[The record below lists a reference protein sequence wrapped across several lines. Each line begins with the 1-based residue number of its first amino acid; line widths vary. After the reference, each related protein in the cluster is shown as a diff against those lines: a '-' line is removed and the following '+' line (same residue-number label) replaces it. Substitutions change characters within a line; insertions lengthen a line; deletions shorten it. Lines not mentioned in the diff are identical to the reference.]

1 MKKNILKRCLVG
13 APIGLLIAQV
23 ISIWISVIINDGTYY
38 AVVPELITICKSETN
53 AVIMQTIC
61 ALLYGAMWAGST
73 IIWEID
79 EWSILKQS
87 SIHFLITS
95 IVTFPVA
102 YITRWME
109 HTVSGVISYFAIFL
123 MIYVGIWITQ
133 YLSMKKKI
141 EQLNAKVKENEGN

>member
-61 ALLYGAMWAGST
+61 ALLYGAMWAGSS

>member
-123 MIYVGIWITQ
+123 LIYVGIWITQ